1 MAYYYL
7 YLCMKFS
14 KYICQL
20 FGAPITKLTFVR

>member
-14 KYICQL
+14 KYICQ
-20 FGAPITKLTFVR
+20 FSGASITKLTFVR